1 MSIITYR
8 EAINQALREEM
19 ERDNSIILIGEDIG
33 LFGGAMAVT
42 KGLYEKFGEERVID
56 TPISESV
63 IIGGALGMALTGL
76 RPIAEIM
83 FIDFTLVCMDQIINQ
98 VAKVRYM
105 LGGQVKIPLVI
116 RTQGGGGKGY
126 AAQHSQSLEVMFAH
140 MPGLKV
146 VMPSNPEDSKGLLKS
161 SIRDNNPVLFIEHKL
176 LYNEKG
182 EVPEEE
188 YTIPIGKAKV
198 AREGKDITIVAH
210 SRMTLF
216 ALEAADSLAKEG
228 ISCEVIDLRTLRPL
242 DTETIIN
249 SVKKTHRLIT
259 VEEGHLSFGIGAEIS
274 SRITELAFDELDAP
288 PLRIGAMEASIPF
301 NEGLEKEYLPSLT
314 GIIKAVH
321 DLIL

>member
-19 ERDNSIILIGEDIG
+19 ERDKNVILIGEDIG

-42 KGLYEKFGEERVID
+42 KGLYERFGEERVID

-105 LGGQVKIPLVI
+105 LGGQVEIPLVI

-126 AAQHSQSLEVMFAH
+126 AAQHSQSLEVLFSH
-140 MPGLKV
+140 IPGLKV
-146 VMPSNPEDSKGLLKS
+146 IMPSNPEDAKGLLKS
-161 SIRDNNPVLFIEHKL
+161 AIRDNNPVLFIEHKL

-182 EVPEEE
+182 EVPDGD
-188 YTIPIGKAKV
+188 YTIPIGEARV
-198 AREGKDITIVAH
+198 CREGKAVTIVSH
-210 SRMTLF
+210 SRMVLL
-216 ALEAADSLAKEG
+216 ALKAADYLDKEG
-228 ISCEVIDLRTLRPL
+228 ISCEVIDLRTMRPL
-242 DTETIIN
+242 DVKTIIK
-249 SVKKTHRLIT
+249 SIQKTHRLIT
-259 VEEGHLSFGIGAEIS
+259 VEEGHLSFGLGAEVAA
-274 SRITELAFDELDAP
+274 RVTELAFDELDAP
-288 PLRIGAMEASIPF
+288 PLRIGALETPIPF
-301 NEGLEKEYLPSLT
+301 NESLEKEVLPSPEK
-314 GIIKAVH
+314 IIKAVRQV
-321 DLIL
+321 IS

>member
-1 MSIITYR
+1 MIVTYR

-19 ERDNSIILIGEDIG
+19 ERDKSIILIGEDIG

-76 RPIAEIM
+76 RPVAEIM
-83 FIDFTLVCMDQIINQ
+83 FVDFTLVCMDQIINQ
-98 VAKVRYM
+98 IAKVRYM
-105 LGGQVKIPLVI
+105 LGGQVEVPLVI

-126 AAQHSQSLEVMFAH
+126 AAQHSQSLEVLFSH
-140 MPGLKV
+140 IPGLKV
-146 VMPSNPEDSKGLLKS
+146 VMPSNPEDAKGLLKK

-182 EVPEEE
+182 NIPELE
-188 YTIPIGKAKV
+188 YTIPLGKAKIS
-198 AREGKDITIVAH
+198 REGKDITIAAH
-210 SRMTLF
+210 SRMVLF

-242 DTETIIN
+242 DTETVIN
-249 SVKKTHRLIT
+249 SIKKTHRLIT
-259 VEEGHLSFGIGAEIS
+259 VEEGHLSFGIGAEIC
-274 SRITELAFDELDAP
+274 SRVMELAFDEIDAP
-288 PLRIGAMEASIPF
+288 PLRIGALEAPIPF
-301 NEGLEKEYLPSLT
+301 NERLEKDVLPSSLK
-314 GIIKAVH
+314 IIKAVH
-321 DLIL
+321 NLIG